1 MARGN
6 NYGLGARDMSRAAG
20 YVMQNEA
27 RDGNTSYSTAATV
40 AARFD
45 KFAAHAKI
53 ELGLRRMEQVRPEH
67 VIAYGQQIAD
77 RVEHGELSASYAQ
90 NLVSAVNT
98 VLSAAS
104 QGSWQSVSPT
114 KDCQLPRRNF
124 VRTEP
129 VKGVDRDTVRG
140 VAETLRNSGNDRTA
154 SIVELSRDL
163 GLRSKEA
170 SLLNAKA
177 ALTQA
182 QNTGYVTISS
192 GTKGGRARTIPV
204 SPEQQ
209 KTLERA
215 AQAQGA
221 ARSLV
226 PPEQSWK
233 VFRAGELRDA
243 RETLQAAGIPRLHE
257 LRAAYAVERYTQL
270 TGHQPQMM
278 VGTAPRAADQA
289 ARLQISQ
296 ELGHHRSAIANA
308 YLGSARA

>member
-6 NYGLGARDMSRAAG
+6 NFKLGTRDMTRAGEYA
-20 YVMQNEA
+20 MQNAA
-27 RDGNTSYSTAATV
+27 REGNASYSTAATTSE
-40 AARFD
+40 RWSQ
-45 KFAAHAKI
+45 FAAHAKT
-53 ELGLRRMEQVRPEH
+53 ELGLRRMEQIRPEH
-67 VIAYGQQIAD
+67 VVAYGQQIAD
-77 RVEHGELSASYAQ
+77 RVERGEISAGYAQ

-98 VLSAAS
+98 VLTAAS
-104 QGSWQSVSPT
+104 QGRWQSVSPT
-114 KDCQLPRRNF
+114 NDCHLPQRDF

-129 VKGVDRDTVRG
+129 VRGVDRDAVRA
-140 VAETLRNSGNDRTA
+140 VADTLRNSGNERTA
-154 SIVELSRDL
+154 SVVELSRAL

-170 SLLNAKA
+170 SLLNAKS

-182 QNTGYVTISS
+182 QKNGYVTISN
-192 GTKGGRARTIPV
+192 GTKGGRDRTIPV

-233 VFRAGELRDA
+233 AFRAGELRDA
-243 RETLQAAGIPRLHE
+243 RETLQGAGIPRLHE

-278 VGTAPRAADQA
+278 GGTAPRAADQA